1 MGPEPGALVP
11 SGGAGPAFGLFSDWS
26 LFLGVSVLPS
36 SGQTTRVA
44 TSSGSMVCPQGDI
57 EAQLRNGAHGSVDS
71 FCPLQAQH
79 VMAP

>member
-1 MGPEPGALVP
+1 MGPEPGAPVP
-11 SGGAGPAFGLFSDWS
+11 SGGAGPAFRLFSDWS

-36 SGQTTRVA
+36 SGHVIRLHGVSPGWHRGTAQKWC
-44 TSSGSMVCPQGDI
+44 SSCC
-57 EAQLRNGAHGSVDS
+57 AHGSVDS